1 MNEYEFRNA
10 AAARTG
16 ARTAAAVDEGLRSYM
31 LRVYNYM
38 ALGVAWTA
46 IVAMFMAANPALMAT
61 VALGPMKWV
70 LFIAIIGLG
79 WFAPRL
85 IFSGNAA
92 TAYIAYGAYAT
103 LWGVLISPMI
113 AYFLGTGQAAL
124 VVRALLITA
133 ITFGATSL
141 AGYVTKRDLSGFA
154 GFFMMASIGLL
165 VAIVVNALF
174 FQSTMASLITSVLVV
189 LLFAGIT
196 AWETQQIKEMYAE
209 GDLPATARSKAIFGA
224 FMLYGSFVTL
234 FIHILN
240 ILGIM
245 GGDE

>member
-1 MNEYEFRNA
+1 MRDYEMNPVTRGRTE
-10 AAARTG
+10 ARVT
-16 ARTAAAVDEGLRSYM
+16 VDAGLRSYM

-46 IVAMFMAANPALMAT
+46 IVALFMGLNPTLMAT
-61 VALGPMKWV
+61 IAMGPMKWV
-70 LFIAIIGLG
+70 VFIALLALG

-85 IFSGNAA
+85 IFSGSAA
-92 TAYIAYGAYAT
+92 TAWLAYAAYAT

-113 AYFLGTGQAAL
+113 AYFMGTNPAI

-141 AGYVTKRDLSGFA
+141 AGYVTKKDLSGFA
-154 GFFMMASIGLL
+154 GFFMMATIGILI
-165 VAIVVNALF
+165 AIVVNAIF
-174 FQSTMASLITSVLVV
+174 FQSTMMSLITSIITV

-196 AWETQQIKEMYAE
+196 AWETQSIKEMYVH
-209 GDLPATARSKAIFGA
+209 GDMPEAARSKAIFGA
-224 FMLYGSFVTL
+224 FLLYGSFITL

-245 GGDE
+245 SED

>member
-1 MNEYEFRNA
+1 MNDYRMSTP
-10 AAARTG
+10 ARTG
-16 ARTAAAVDEGLRSYM
+16 ARGRAEIDAGLRSYM

-46 IVAMFMAANPALMAT
+46 IVTLFMTANPQLMAT

-70 LFIAIIGLG
+70 LFFGVLGLG

-92 TAYIAYGAYAT
+92 SAYLAYGAYAT
-103 LWGVLISPMI
+103 LWGLLISPMI
-113 AYFLGTGQAAL
+113 AYYMHINGGQL
-124 VVRALLITA
+124 VFRALLITS

-141 AGYVTKRDLSGFA
+141 AGYVTKKDLSGFA

-165 VAIVVNALF
+165 VAIVVNAIF
-174 FQSTMASLITSVLVV
+174 FHSTMASLITSILVV
-189 LLFAGIT
+189 LLFSGIT
-196 AWETQQIKEMYAE
+196 AWETQQIKAMYVA
-209 GDLPATARSKAIFGA
+209 GDIAAAARSKAIFGA
-224 FMLYGSFVTL
+224 FMLYGSFITL

-245 GGDE
+245 SSD

>member
-1 MNEYEFRNA
+1 MQERNYDMM
-10 AAARTG
+10 ARG
-16 ARTAAAVDEGLRSYM
+16 RTATGVAVDEGLRSYM
-31 LRVYNYM
+31 LKVYNYM

-46 IVAMFMAANPALMAT
+46 IVAMFMGLNPALMAT
-61 VALGPMKWV
+61 VAMGPMKWV
-70 LFIAIIGLG
+70 VFVALLALG
-79 WFAPRL
+79 WFAPRI

-92 TAYIAYGAYAT
+92 TAWLAYGAYAT

-113 AYFLGTGQAAL
+113 AYFMGTNPAI

-141 AGYVTKRDLSGFA
+141 AGYVTKKDLSGFA
-154 GFFMMASIGLL
+154 GFFMMATIGILI
-165 VAIVVNALF
+165 AIVVNAIF
-174 FQSTMASLITSVLVV
+174 FQSTMMSLITSIITV
-189 LLFAGIT
+189 LLFSGIT
-196 AWETQQIKEMYAE
+196 AWETQQIKEMYHE
-209 GDLPATARSKAIFGA
+209 GDVPEAARSKAIFGA

-245 GGDE
+245 GSED

>member
-1 MNEYEFRNA
+1 MQERDYNVL
-10 AAARTG
+10 ARG
-16 ARTAAAVDEGLRSYM
+16 RTATGVAVDEGLRSYM

-46 IVAMFMAANPALMAT
+46 IVALFMVLTPALMMT
-61 VALGPMKWV
+61 VAVGPMKWV
-70 LFIAIIGLG
+70 LFVALLGLG
-79 WFAPRL
+79 WFAPRI

-92 TAYIAYGAYAT
+92 SAWLAYGVYAT

-113 AYFLGTGQAAL
+113 AYFLGADQADT

-141 AGYVTKRDLSGFA
+141 AGYVTKKDLSGFA
-154 GFFMMASIGLL
+154 GFFFMASIGILI
-165 VAIVVNALF
+165 AIVVNALF
-174 FQSTMASLITSVLVV
+174 IHSTLMSLITSIITVLV
-189 LLFAGIT
+189 FAGVT
-196 AWETQQIKEMYAE
+196 AWETQTIKQLYYE
-209 GDLPATARSKAIFGA
+209 GDLPAAARSKAIFGA
-224 FMLYGSFVTL
+224 FVLYGSFITL

-245 GGDE
+245 SED

>member
-1 MNEYEFRNA
+1 MQERDYDML
-10 AAARTG
+10 ARS
-16 ARTAAAVDEGLRSYM
+16 RTATTGVAVDEGLRSYM

-46 IVAMFMAANPALMAT
+46 IVALFMGLNPALMAT
-61 VALGPMKWV
+61 VAIGPLKWV
-70 LFIAIIGLG
+70 VFIALLALG

-92 TAYIAYGAYAT
+92 TAWLAYGAYAT

-113 AYFLGTGQAAL
+113 AFYMGTNPAI

-141 AGYVTKRDLSGFA
+141 AGYVTKKDLSGFA
-154 GFFMMASIGLL
+154 GFFMMASIGIII
-165 VAIVVNALF
+165 AIVVNAIF
-174 FQSTMASLITSVLVV
+174 FHSTMMSLITSIITV

-196 AWETQQIKEMYAE
+196 AWETQQIKAMYYE
-209 GDLPATARSKAIFGA
+209 GDLPEAARSKAIFGA
-224 FMLYGSFVTL
+224 FMLYGSFITL

-245 GGDE
+245 SED

>member
-1 MNEYEFRNA
+1 MQDYDMNRVA
-10 AAARTG
+10 PART
-16 ARTAAAVDEGLRSYM
+16 RTAQAVDAGLRSYM

-46 IVAMFMAANPALMAT
+46 IVALFMGANPALMQA

-70 LFIAIIGLG
+70 LFVGVLALG

-92 TAYIAYGAYAT
+92 MAYLAYGAYAT
-103 LWGVLISPMI
+103 LWGLLISPMI
-113 AYFLGTGQAAL
+113 AFYLGTHPAL

-133 ITFGATSL
+133 VMFGATSL
-141 AGYVTKRDLSGFA
+141 AGYVTKKDLSGFS
-154 GFFMMASIGLL
+154 GFFFMASIGLL
-165 VAIVVNALF
+165 VAIVVNAIF
-174 FQSTMASLITSVLVV
+174 FQSTMMSLITSGLVV

-196 AWETQQIKEMYAE
+196 AWETQTIKELYFA
-209 GDLPATARSKAIFGA
+209 GDVPEAARSKAIFGA
-224 FMLYGSFVTL
+224 FVLYGSFITL

-245 GGDE
+245 SED

>member
-1 MNEYEFRNA
+1 MRDYEMNPVTRGRAE
-10 AAARTG
+10 ARVTID
-16 ARTAAAVDEGLRSYM
+16 AGLRSYM

-46 IVAMFMAANPALMAT
+46 IVALFMGLNPALMAT
-61 VALGPMKWV
+61 VAIGPMKWV
-70 LFIAIIGLG
+70 VFIALLALG

-85 IFSGNAA
+85 IFSGSAA
-92 TAYIAYGAYAT
+92 TAWLAYAAYAT

-113 AYFLGTGQAAL
+113 AYFMGTNPAI

-141 AGYVTKRDLSGFA
+141 AGYVTKKDLSGFA
-154 GFFMMASIGLL
+154 GFFMMATIGVLI
-165 VAIVVNALF
+165 AIVVNAIF
-174 FQSTMASLITSVLVV
+174 FQSTMMSLVTSIVTV

-196 AWETQQIKEMYAE
+196 AWETQSIKEMYVH
-209 GDLPATARSKAIFGA
+209 GDMPEAARSKAIFGA
-224 FMLYGSFVTL
+224 FLLYGSFITL

-245 GGDE
+245 SEE

>member
-1 MNEYEFRNA
+1 MRDYDVNPV
-10 AAARTG
+10 ARERVRAG
-16 ARTAAAVDEGLRSYM
+16 AAVDEGLRGYM

-46 IVAMFMAANPALMAT
+46 IVALFMAANPALMAT
-61 VALGPMKWV
+61 IAIGPMKWV
-70 LFIAIIGLG
+70 VFIALLALG

-92 TAYIAYGAYAT
+92 TAWLAYGAYAT

-113 AYFLGTGQAAL
+113 AFYMGANPTI

-133 ITFGATSL
+133 ITFAATSL
-141 AGYVTKRDLSGFA
+141 AGYVTKKDLSGFA
-154 GFFMMASIGLL
+154 GFFMMASIGVLI
-165 VAIVVNALF
+165 AIVVNAIF
-174 FQSTMASLITSVLVV
+174 FQSTMMSLITSIITV
-189 LLFAGIT
+189 LLFSGIT
-196 AWETQQIKEMYAE
+196 AWETQQIKEMYYE
-209 GDLPATARSKAIFGA
+209 GDLPAAARSKAIFGA
-224 FMLYGSFVTL
+224 FMLYGSFITL

-245 GGDE
+245 SED